1 MSSSCS
7 SILSILITRSYEEF
21 ITISKEISTLENDML
36 ELKESLS
43 EWKSMPSLL
52 KIEEASSATG
62 APLARRRLGGSDSSQ
77 TVDGRNDHLLP
88 TFEYCMLLNYRSCT
102 PPSRAHRNSSPPPL
116 ADTLSVKFLTSTLS
130 IPQPTRLN
138 TPFTLCSLMM
148 PC

>member
-1 MSSSCS
+1 
-7 SILSILITRSYEEF
+7 
-21 ITISKEISTLENDML
+21 ML

-62 APLARRRLGGSDSSQ
+62 APLASRRLLGGSDSSQ
-77 TVDGRNDHLLP
+77 TVDERNDRLSP
-88 TFEYCMLLNYRSCT
+88 IFEYCMLLNYKSCT
-102 PPSRAHRNSSPPPL
+102 LPSRAHRNSSPPPL
-116 ADTLSVKFLTSTLS
+116 ADTSSVKFLTSTLS
-130 IPQPTRLN
+130 IPRPTRWN